1 MIGCIILGILFIIFG
16 IFIVLKPEFVWQLT
30 ESWKSYRAVG
40 ASDLYIKT
48 QKIGGIAFIIFGL
61 FLIVFP
67 ITVTFMDSSNSSS
80 SDMKWDCSVT
90 CAEESTDDSYIITYS
105 DVEIVPSSSVLTFQN
120 QNDFDIKVY
129 INGNISGEEPGD
141 SFEISA
147 GGVFVAYQLK
157 ENTIYTLGCHADVEE
172 GTLIKLMVYDGE
184 RAEVY

>member
-1 MIGCIILGILFIIFG
+1 MLGSIILGILCIFFGFFIF
-16 IFIVLKPEFVWQLT
+16 LKPELVWHLT
-30 ESWKSYRAVG
+30 ERWKSYRADG
-40 ASDLYIKT
+40 ASVLYIKT

-67 ITVTFMDSSNSSS
+67 IVVNFMDPSSSSS

-90 CAEESTDDSYIITYS
+90 CAEKSSDDSYIITYS
-105 DVEIVPSSSVLTFQN
+105 NEKIIPSSSVLTFQN

-129 INGNISGEEPGD
+129 INGNISGEDTGE

-147 GGVFVAYQLK
+147 GGIFVAYQLK
-157 ENTIYTLGCHADVEE
+157 KNTVYTLGCHADVAK
-172 GTLIKLMVYDGE
+172 GTLIKLMVYDGK